1 MNRAQKN
8 RITAFALFLNQHR
21 ITTLEIP
28 ATKTWQAS
36 IPQCP
41 KTGRQRMSERDKTE
55 WLAVKKLA
63 KRMKLEGFESL

>member
-1 MNRAQKN
+1 MTRAQIN
-8 RITAFALFLNQHR
+8 RINSFSLFLKQHK

-41 KTGRQRMSERDKTE
+41 KTGRHRMSERDKTE

-63 KRMKLEGFESL
+63 RRMELKGFEQL